1 MMMVIQNCATDAPLL
16 LLNLYNIMMFFSP
29 GYNVNGKFEFRD
41 LVPVGIAVLVVIID
55 QLTKLW
61 IMANF
66 ALHEQQ
72 NVIPGLFD
80 LVYVT
85 NTGAAFGFL
94 AGSKSW
100 LRQFFFIG
108 VVIVALVVIVY
119 AYGHLKKQSKIFAYS
134 LGLIGGGAV
143 GNLIDRLRFGSVV
156 DFLDFYLGSYH
167 FPAFNAAD
175 SAITV
180 GVGLFLLGTLLQHM
194 EEKRST

>member
-1 MMMVIQNCATDAPLL
+1 MNA
-16 LLNLYNIMMFFSP
+16 
-29 GYNVNGKFEFRD
+29 KFELRD
-41 LVPVGIAVLVVIID
+41 LIPVGIAALVIIID

-61 IMANF
+61 IMTNF
-66 ALHEQQ
+66 ALYEQQ

-94 AGSKSW
+94 AGSKNL
-100 LRQFFFIG
+100 LRQLFFVG
-108 VVIVALVVIVY
+108 VAIVALVVIVY
-119 AYGHLKKQSKIFAYS
+119 AYGHLKRQGKIFVYA
-134 LGLIGGGAV
+134 LGLIGGGAI

-167 FPAFNAAD
+167 WPAFNAAD

-194 EEKRST
+194 EEKKK

>member
-1 MMMVIQNCATDAPLL
+1 
-16 LLNLYNIMMFFSP
+16 
-29 GYNVNGKFEFRD
+29 VNAKFELRD
-41 LVPVGIAVLVVIID
+41 LIPVGIAALVIIID

-61 IMANF
+61 IMTSF
-66 ALHEQQ
+66 ALYEQQ

-94 AGSKSW
+94 AGSKNL
-100 LRQFFFIG
+100 LRQVFFVG
-108 VVIVALVVIVY
+108 VAIVALVVIVY
-119 AYGHLKKQSKIFAYS
+119 AYGHLKRQGKIFVYA
-134 LGLIGGGAV
+134 LGLIGGGAI

-167 FPAFNAAD
+167 WPAFNAAD

-180 GVGLFLLGTLLQHM
+180 GVGLFLLGTLLQLIK
-194 EEKRST
+194 EGKK

>member
-16 LLNLYNIMMFFSP
+16 LLNLHKMIFFSP
-29 GYNVNGKFEFRD
+29 GHNVNAKFEFRD
-41 LVPVGIAVLVVIID
+41 LVPVGIAALVVIID

-94 AGSKSW
+94 AGSKSL
-100 LRQFFFIG
+100 LRQVFFVG
-108 VVIVALVVIVY
+108 VAVVALVVIVY
-119 AYGHLKKQSKIFAYS
+119 AYGHLKKQGRIFAYS
-134 LGLIGGGAV
+134 LGLIGGGAL

-167 FPAFNAAD
+167 WPAFNAAD

>member
-1 MMMVIQNCATDAPLL
+1 MNA
-16 LLNLYNIMMFFSP
+16 
-29 GYNVNGKFEFRD
+29 KFELRD
-41 LVPVGIAVLVVIID
+41 LIPVGIAALVIIID

-61 IMANF
+61 IMSNF

-94 AGSKSW
+94 AGSKNL
-100 LRQFFFIG
+100 LRQLFFVG
-108 VVIVALVVIVY
+108 VAIVALVVIVY
-119 AYGHLKKQSKIFAYS
+119 AYGHLKRQGKIFVYA
-134 LGLIGGGAV
+134 LGLIGGGAI

-167 FPAFNAAD
+167 WPAFNAAD

-194 EEKRST
+194 EEKKK